1 MTKNNSGGLVM
12 QVSPFHSK
20 LEGIEV
26 YHNNNECTLGNNI
39 EHKNIKQG
47 TGGKRLCKQ
56 CKKLNREG
64 K

>member
-1 MTKNNSGGLVM
+1 M

-20 LEGIEV
+20 RKGIMV
-26 YHNNNECTLGNNI
+26 YHNNNRCTEGNNI
-39 EHKNIKQG
+39 ESRNYKRG
-47 TGGKRLCKQ
+47 TGGKRLCER